1 MRFIRQI
8 SFCLFFLIIT
18 TDLFG
23 QAIGELTMY
32 RAEISFG
39 ETSFQ
44 GLMAYKQIGEDE
56 YNCSMVND
64 IGVKAFD
71 FKYKSG
77 NIKFTHVISFLD
89 KAIIRKVMKKEMSL
103 LFEYGI
109 PALENNG
116 DGRVWPQKE
125 PKPKQTTIMVKKN
138 DAERLLLNDKKY
150 NLHIT
155 LYDIDKNDL

>member
-1 MRFIRQI
+1 
-8 SFCLFFLIIT
+8 
-18 TDLFG
+18 
-23 QAIGELTMY
+23 MY
-32 RAEISFG
+32 RAEIAFG

-77 NIKFTHVISFLD
+77 KVKFTHVISFLD
-89 KAIIRKVMKKEMSL
+89 RAIIKKVMKKEMSL
-103 LFEYGI
+103 LFGYGI
-109 PALENNG
+109 PALENNEE
-116 DGRVWPQKE
+116 GRAWPIKE

-138 DAERLLLNDKKY
+138 EEERLLLSDKKY
-150 NLHIT
+150 NLYIS
-155 LYDIDKNDL
+155 LFDIEQK